1 VSDAIDLKDA
11 LTVGE
16 LDLTLL
22 EAHAALVPKNVPL
35 AQFPA
40 IDRDL
45 NFVLNEA
52 VTWEALESV
61 VSAAAGPL
69 LERVGFGGQYRGKQ
83 IEAEKKSYLVT
94 LSYRAPDRTL
104 TADEVDGWQKKV
116 IETCGTRLGARLR

>member
-1 VSDAIDLKDA
+1 
-11 LTVGE
+11 
-16 LDLTLL
+16 LL
-22 EAHAALVPKNVPL
+22 ETNAQLVPKSAAL

-40 IDRDL
+40 VDRDL
-45 NFVLNEA
+45 NFVVDEG

-61 VSAAAGPL
+61 ASASAGTL

-104 TADEVDGWQKKV
+104 TAEEVDGWQKKV
-116 IETCGTRLGARLR
+116 IDACAARLGARLR